1 MRKIY
6 MSYRCSKCKKEV
18 ILITDE
24 VESSVK
30 NNRYIACP
38 YCNSQKLIKTNETDD
53 LRECMQEGSYRREHG
68 ALRQVRF
75 K

>member
-1 MRKIY
+1 MQKIY
-6 MSYRCSKCKKEV
+6 MSYRCSKCKNEV

-24 VESSVK
+24 IVSSIK

-53 LRECMQEGSYRREHG
+53 LRECMKEGSYRREHG
-68 ALRQVRF
+68 ALRQMRV